1 MIARATTDHEL
12 SQEDLAGTAPA
23 PAPLSTS
30 ARWARWLY
38 LGLAWLFAGC
48 VIVQVFFAGL
58 AIFVDSSRW
67 LWHTSFVHAFELIPF
82 LMLVVAFIARLPA
95 TIRWLTV
102 ALYGLIFLQYFTANF
117 GGIAGA
123 FHPVNALLL
132 TWLALNVAGRTRRV
146 IRATA
151 PAAQVA

>member
-12 SQEDLAGTAPA
+12 SREGLSGTAPA
-23 PAPLSTS
+23 PPVPAA
-30 ARWARWLY
+30 ARWARWIY

-58 AIFVDSSRW
+58 AIFVDASRW
-67 LWHTSFVHAFELIPF
+67 LWHTSFVHAFEFLPF
-82 LMLVVAFIARLPA
+82 LMLIVAFIARLPVA
-95 TIRWLTV
+95 IRWLTV
-102 ALYGLIFLQYFTANF
+102 ALYGLIFLQYFTANV

-132 TWLALNVAGRTRRV
+132 TWLALTVAARTRRV
-146 IRATA
+146 IRAA
-151 PAAQVA
+151 ALAAAQRA